1 MKKITWSVL
10 IGVAFCL
17 LLTGCGSEKKA
28 DTSTSSAKKEIK
40 SSTSK
45 NNDKEN
51 EKKAEQAKK
60 DKEAQETKEKAEKE
74 KQAQIAQ
81 KVKEADTVMKQAET
95 NPTDTT
101 VNNAKS
107 ALNAIP
113 DGNPD
118 LQRRLDAV
126 TVALSNAKQ
135 QAAEKAQAAQVEA
148 KRQAEQAQVEQE
160 QQAKK
165 QAEQTQTTQEDANNT
180 RTRKVTSMAQ
190 AIQIAKNTYGD
201 NNGKWTWGGMEPEMD
216 DGYFVKAYDLNDGTM
231 THTAQSL
238 IVHYDGSIS
247 EN

>member
-113 DGNPD
+113 GGNPD

-135 QAAEKAQAAQVEA
+135 QAAEKAQAAQTA
-148 KRQAEQAQVEQE
+148 QANQHNAQQQQANSSGE
-160 QQAKK
+160 QQPMQ
-165 QAEQTQTTQEDANNT
+165 QARGYKGCATLTEFVNKYGMSPAAYKVQYEGYSEEEALRSTDLLTSGERQVAISKYGINN
-180 RTRKVTSMAQ
+180 
-190 AIQIAKNTYGD
+190 
-201 NNGKWTWGGMEPEMD
+201 
-216 DGYFVKAYDLNDGTM
+216 
-231 THTAQSL
+231 
-238 IVHYDGSIS
+238 
-247 EN
+247 